1 MLKVILKKMCM
12 VLILCLIVQLLLPI
26 LLSSFPPHV
35 PPILKEKTMHATYS
49 LSQLPF
55 LPSSSKQQ

>member
-12 VLILCLIVQLLLPI
+12 VLILCLIVQLLLP
-26 LLSSFPPHV
+26 
-35 PPILKEKTMHATYS
+35 KEKTMHATYS